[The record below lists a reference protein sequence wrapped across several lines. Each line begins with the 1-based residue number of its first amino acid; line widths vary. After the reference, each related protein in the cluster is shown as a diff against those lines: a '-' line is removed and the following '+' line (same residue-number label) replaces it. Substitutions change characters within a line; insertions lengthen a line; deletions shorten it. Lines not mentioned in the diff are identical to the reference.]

1 MRLFF
6 STVLFFHHRPHLAG
20 HYLAEHGMFLSRQVH
35 IVGLIGQSY
44 DCCTVKKFRARSTHC
59 FFDHRSPCLGLSLNF
74 ESSKNCSRK

>member
-20 HYLAEHGMFLSRQVH
+20 HCLAEHGMFLSRQVH

-59 FFDHRSPCLGLSLNF
+59 FSITGPHALVLGNAPAKKSPYGV
-74 ESSKNCSRK
+74 